1 MSPKECPSSCWV
13 LDSRETV
20 KKEKLKKIGKKN
32 FESRLSRKRLVA
44 VAEKMIMETNKKKKR
59 KSYENKSNKE
69 ETRQQ
74 QNRDINE
81 KKNWDYEVDGEE
93 RRQQQS
99 QLK

>member
-1 MSPKECPSSCWV
+1 MLSIRFSWNGKEW
-13 LDSRETV
+13 
-20 KKEKLKKIGKKN
+20 KIEKNWKKN
-32 FESRLSRKRLVA
+32 FESLLSRKRLVA

-59 KSYENKSNKE
+59 KSYENKSNQE

-81 KKNWDYEVDGEE
+81 KKNWDNEVDGEE